1 MSLIKSGKEIGILR
15 EAGKRLAV
23 MLQKVAEHALPGV
36 STAELNDLAWQLIIE
51 AGDVPALL
59 NYTPLGSSRPF
70 PAVMCVSIN
79 DEIVHGIPNEGNKV
93 LCAGDIVGLD
103 LTIQHNGLFIDMAVT
118 VGVGNIDDE
127 ADKLLKETKSALMRG
142 IKAVR
147 PGGHIGDIGANIE
160 VVAKRHGYGLV
171 RELGGHGVGHAVHE
185 LPYIPNY
192 GKRGRGDVLKQGM
205 VIAIEPMFTLG
216 SPRVLLDEDGYT
228 YRTADRKRSAHFEH
242 TVVVTQ
248 SGVEILTV
256 I

>member
-79 DEIVHGIPNEGNKV
+79 DEIVH
-93 LCAGDIVGLD
+93 
-103 LTIQHNGLFIDMAVT
+103 GLFIDMAVT